1 VQRATTSLDIGGLSL
16 DGFRE
21 QCMSI
26 LRDGVNSARL
36 AGASAFYADL
46 SWMWTVVNR
55 ISCELL
61 ERRIQCKVENEMRPL
76 LSLIARLEQKVRHS
90 RFETEILEVTGYK
103 SHTERERER
112 EGLRERLRERERE
125 RERSCIHNLQ
135 ETLTKRQHV
144 SFSCT
149 HTLSQDTH
157 THTHTRS
164 FCKNK

>member
-1 VQRATTSLDIGGLSL
+1 MQRATTSLDIGGLSL

-90 RFETEILEVTGYK
+90 RFLAACAAPQSLHDWLLNT
-103 SHTERERER
+103 
-112 EGLRERLRERERE
+112 
-125 RERSCIHNLQ
+125 
-135 ETLTKRQHV
+135 TL
-144 SFSCT
+144 
-149 HTLSQDTH
+149 LSL
-157 THTHTRS
+157 
-164 FCKNK
+164 F